1 MSSEKNDT
9 VRRSNRLQKK
19 KRKQRNVECSETR
32 KRQKKRDFNKDADYQ
47 ILRSALREERVME
60 KQMAE
65 EDRRV
70 AQLQRRIETSI
81 RSLERAVYDD
91 FTGAQIDIKEEGTK
105 KVVRK
110 FVRLQSQ
117 APLEN
122 FESFKQFL
130 AVHVPGFATRWKSI
144 QLAQAKSLNAI
155 YRHNTRMVSIDS
167 QHAFSVA
174 ITRKRAPSV
183 DAILTVANTRGT
195 IPIRVELQRRG
206 TSAAALTL
214 TQMQRAQTSGE

>member
-1 MSSEKNDT
+1 M
-9 VRRSNRLQKK
+9 
-19 KRKQRNVECSETR
+19 NVECSESR
-32 KRQKKRDFNKDADYQ
+32 KRHKKKWDFNKDTDYQ

-130 AVHVPGFATRWKSI
+130 AEHVPGFATRWKSI